1 MNQSLV
7 LILSFQLSITLFPF
21 YTLINFPLTSL
32 TPFLF
37 LFLFKLVLHPIYSN
51 NLVSL
56 LYVLK
61 FKQYLYSFFLIYANL
76 HFFLQ
81 SSHLMFNFLFLIVQN
96 QSNVTLLRVHLFFL
110 KSFNFLLTSYVI
122 LKFPNVILVT
132 YLIN

>member
-1 MNQSLV
+1 
-7 LILSFQLSITLFPF
+7 
-21 YTLINFPLTSL
+21 
-32 TPFLF
+32 
-37 LFLFKLVLHPIYSN
+37 
-51 NLVSL
+51 

-61 FKQYLYSFFLIYANL
+61 SKQYLYSFFLIYANL

>member
-1 MNQSLV
+1 MNQSLA

-56 LYVLK
+56 QYVLK
-61 FKQYLYSFFLIYANL
+61 SKQYLYSFFLIYANL

-81 SSHLMFNFLFLIVQN
+81 SSHLMFDFLFLIIQN
-96 QSNVTLLRVHLFFL
+96 QLNVTLQQAHLFFL
-110 KSFNFLLTSYVI
+110 KFFNFLSTNYVI
-122 LKFPNVILVT
+122 LKFLNVILIT
-132 YLIN
+132 F